1 MHYANAGFSGDGT
14 NLGQLTKTKA
24 TEYRQL
30 QGSEA
35 GMAQLRE
42 NLLQSMKEDRPVTD
56 AQKKTKANAIF
67 DNIKK
72 QVCATSIVKTFY
84 LVNFVL
90 YIQC

>member
-1 MHYANAGFSGDGT
+1 MDSANTGFSSEGK
-14 NLGQLTKTKA
+14 NLGQLTKAKA

-30 QGSEA
+30 KGSEA

-42 NLLQSMKEDRPVTD
+42 NLLQSRKEDPPVTD

-72 QVCATSIVKTFY
+72 QVLCY
-84 LVNFVL
+84 
-90 YIQC
+90 